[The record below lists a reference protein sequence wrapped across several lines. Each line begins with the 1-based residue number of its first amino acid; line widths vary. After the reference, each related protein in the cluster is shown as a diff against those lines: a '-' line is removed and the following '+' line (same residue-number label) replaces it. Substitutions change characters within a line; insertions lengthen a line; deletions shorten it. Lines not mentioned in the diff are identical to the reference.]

1 MIEKQTNTNTTKR
14 RGEFVGVIASVR
26 SFSEELK
33 SLRLALSG
41 GGGQCFAQAKA
52 GQFVQLACR
61 NLGNFRCPTPLLRRP
76 FSIAGIEREA
86 EQIHLEILYRVRGPG
101 TNWLAHRSVGESIN
115 LLGPLGNGFSL
126 PGESDRQAIL
136 VGGGV
141 GLPPMFFLADK
152 LVEAGYKKIVAFA
165 GAGSKDQFIGS
176 LCPVDSNE
184 DGTLKNTSPPSPR
197 SAKATQG
204 RRSGLGKHNA
214 SKPRTSVSGC
224 LEPQPVLE
232 QFNRSGT
239 GCILATDDGSC
250 GFYGFVV
257 DALDQYLTEQGDVS
271 GVDLYACG
279 PDGMLRAISVVAEK
293 YDLPC
298 QVCMEAYMACGIG
311 LCQSCVVQVK
321 SQAAK
326 ETEPNY
332 KLVCA
337 NGPVFDSRAIV
348 WE

>member
-176 LCPVDSNE
+176 I
-184 DGTLKNTSPPSPR
+184 
-197 SAKATQG
+197 
-204 RRSGLGKHNA
+204 
-214 SKPRTSVSGC
+214 C
-224 LEPQPVLE
+224 LESYNAVEPLKPQPVLE

-298 QVCMEAYMACGIG
+298 QICMEAYMACGIG